1 MKTVSQIL
9 HVLLVA
15 LTVLSTQSIAMARG
29 QSPAVMQAVLCT
41 GHGPTIIHLD
51 KDGNE
56 TASDIACAEC
66 VVVFAVPVDVAN
78 ITRNE
83 SDFVPFD
90 ASRAFHAVLLP
101 FEANRIP
108 PTRAP
113 PFV

>member
-1 MKTVSQIL
+1 MRAVSHIL
-9 HVLLVA
+9 HVLLIA
-15 LTVLSTQSIAMARG
+15 LTFVSTQSIAMARG

-41 GHGPTIIHLD
+41 GHGPTIVHLD

-66 VVVFAVPVDVAN
+66 VVVFAVTPNVEN
-78 ITRNE
+78 TTPNE
-83 SDFVPFD
+83 TAFIPFEVPRSFKT
-90 ASRAFHAVLLP
+90 VKLP
-101 FEANRIP
+101 FETKRAP